1 MRNFFVMD
9 YSVIED
15 LTKKYPGQ
23 SIPFY
28 QNIHDGLLSYFHE
41 KYNK

>member
-1 MRNFFVMD
+1 MRNFFVID
-9 YSVIED
+9 YSVIEN
-15 LTKKYPGQ
+15 LKKEYPGN

-28 QNIHDGLLSYFHE
+28 QNIHDGLLSYLHE